1 MGRRKCQKKF
11 FFSFNEHRQYRQ
23 ALYNVAK
30 KPSYPMHILPTAIS
44 FPIYTGA
51 KFTPETTLI
60 KTYIVEHK
68 NISARMIRVW
78 PLDFNLSYWS
88 LPFGFAYSGVP
99 WGKRGLLSLF
109 LNLYLPRRTGHSRS
123 LSSDKE
129 EASASAWKLGMMNPW
144 EHLE

>member
-30 KPSYPMHILPTAIS
+30 KTQLSHAYSSNSNLLSNLHWGQIHPWNYSY
-44 FPIYTGA
+44 
-51 KFTPETTLI
+51 

-78 PLDFNLSYWS
+78 LLDFNLSYWS

-144 EHLE
+144 GHLE